1 MALREFTYT
10 LKETYSLLLC
20 IMQLNTTILSP
31 PLTQH
36 CVF

>member
-1 MALREFTYT
+1 MTLREFTYA
-10 LKETYSLLLC
+10 LKETYILVHY

-36 CVF
+36 CIL